1 MTRSHARS
9 LKGERAESVE
19 PFKPG
24 KKISVIGALSL
35 TGVGAT
41 MSVEGSVDT
50 EVFDAYV
57 QHFLA
62 PTLFKGDIVLLDNVK
77 FHYSQRAIKLIE
89 QVGAS
94 VLHIPAYSPDF
105 NPIEECI
112 SKIKALLRAAKAR
125 TDRDLRAALAKAI
138 KNVAID
144 DACGWFANSGYT
156 YSLI

>member
-1 MTRSHARS
+1 MDEFGIDTTMTRSHARY

-41 MSVEGSVDT
+41 ISVEGLVDT

-77 FHYSQRAIKLIE
+77 FHYSQR
-89 QVGAS
+89 
-94 VLHIPAYSPDF
+94 
-105 NPIEECI
+105 
-112 SKIKALLRAAKAR
+112 
-125 TDRDLRAALAKAI
+125 
-138 KNVAID
+138 
-144 DACGWFANSGYT
+144 
-156 YSLI
+156 

>member
-1 MTRSHARS
+1 M
-9 LKGERAESVE
+9 
-19 PFKPG
+19 
-24 KKISVIGALSL
+24 ISVIGALSL

-41 MSVEGSVDT
+41 MSVEGPVDT

-57 QHFLA
+57 QHFLV

-89 QVGAS
+89 QVGAN

-112 SKIKALLRAAKAR
+112 SKITALLRASKAR
-125 TDRDLRAALAKAI
+125 TDRALQAALAKAI

-144 DACGWFANSGYT
+144 DACGWFAHCGYT
-156 YSLI
+156 YSLK

>member
-94 VLHIPAYSPDF
+94 VLHITAHSPDF
-105 NPIEECI
+105 NPIE
-112 SKIKALLRAAKAR
+112 
-125 TDRDLRAALAKAI
+125 
-138 KNVAID
+138 
-144 DACGWFANSGYT
+144 
-156 YSLI
+156 